1 MLVQMGQLP
10 GFFIFNSIHRLH
22 DHHHDVPPE
31 PVQFIHQSF
40 VVLLPDKRD
49 ILRLSDTLSCGDCP
63 GVQCA
68 GLMAVRRIKDYEFM
82 MNHNEE
88 LDRVEEQ
95 DTG

>member
-1 MLVQMGQLP
+1 MAEDNLFTIPLS
-10 GFFIFNSIHRLH
+10 FAKRSSFITL
-22 DHHHDVPPE
+22 
-31 PVQFIHQSF
+31 QSNF
-40 VVLLPDKRD
+40 LIPDKRD

-82 MNHNEE
+82 MNHMEE